1 MIQVGLVGVGPQWE
15 RFRPALARLRQP
27 IHVEAVYDPVFARA
41 EKAAKDLDA
50 DPVSG
55 IAALASRGN
64 VEAILV
70 MDPGWTRTAVLP
82 LLARQEKPVFF
93 APWPFSG
100 QDNLKRQ
107 IAWHT
112 DSGSLIVPA
121 MWRRFIPV
129 AIRLQELFATEI
141 GQPSEIVI
149 DLAGQTASAESKER
163 RVATSAA
170 DSTLESLVGWLDFCR
185 TLFRAFPI
193 SASINPTRDS
203 HETMTAT
210 DRFFE
215 FNVTYPPLAASKAAA
230 EKPRADVAVNRT
242 AKLTLR
248 SAGHD
253 ATITATSFVQDLMA
267 GCRHSSLLTPV
278 LLETDTSQRW
288 IPEVKLRCENG
299 SAELQSTTELSWQS
313 DSADSDSSDSVR
325 EILGV
330 DRSEEEIMLDIFCR
344 RVVGGLIPVAD
355 LNDIVRPIQLLRSCL
370 DT

>member
-50 DPVSG
+50 DPVTG
-55 IAALASRGN
+55 ISALAKRGN

-93 APWPFSG
+93 ASWPFSG
-100 QDNLKRQ
+100 QGNSKRQ
-107 IAWHT
+107 TAWHT
-112 DSGSLIVPA
+112 DSNSLIVPA
-121 MWRRFIPV
+121 MWRRFFPG

-141 GQPSEIVI
+141 GQPCEIVI
-149 DLAGQTASAESKER
+149 DLAGQTASAETEER
-163 RVATSAA
+163 RAATSAA

-193 SASINPTRDS
+193 SASVCPTSDLDG
-203 HETMTAT
+203 TTTAT

-215 FNVTYPPLAASKAAA
+215 FNVSYPPLAASKAAS
-230 EKPRADVAVNRT
+230 ENPRDDVNRNRT

-253 ATITATSFVQDLMA
+253 ATITASSFVQDLMA
-267 GCRHSSLLTPV
+267 GRRHSSLLTPA
-278 LLETDTSQRW
+278 LLATDVSQRW
-288 IPEVKLRCENG
+288 MPEVEMRCEYG
-299 SAELQSTTELSWQS
+299 SAKLNSTTELSWQP
-313 DSADSDSSDSVR
+313 DSAESIR
-325 EILGV
+325 ENLTV

-355 LNDIVRPIQLLRSCL
+355 LNDIIRPIQLLRGCL
-370 DT
+370 DTKSAG